1 MNRVD
6 RRSDRPLPP
15 LLDVRD
21 LSTRFSGDE
30 GIVTAVEDVS
40 FQLFLGETLCLLGES
55 GCGKTVTMRSLVR
68 LLPPTAT
75 ISGSVMLDGLE
86 LTALGE
92 RQLKAIRGSKVS
104 MVFQDPMS
112 ALDPVFTIGSQIAE
126 VVMTH
131 EGVSHEAARAR
142 ALELLDLVQIPS
154 AKRRLDAYPHELSG
168 GLRQRAMIAIAL
180 SCRPKLLLADEPTTA
195 LDATVQIQ
203 ILLLL
208 RELQRTLGMAIV
220 LVTHDLGVACEIAD
234 RVAVMYAGKFVET
247 AEVRELIRTPR
258 HPYTVGLLS
267 STVGE
272 LSRGQ
277 VLTPIPGSPPDLSD
291 LPQGC
296 AFAPRCSHVVD
307 RCIVERPQLTKIGP
321 SRASRCHLTEQVTLQ
336 T

>member
-1 MNRVD
+1 MNGVSQNID
-6 RRSDRPLPP
+6 RALQP
-15 LLDVRD
+15 LLDVRN
-21 LSTRFSGDE
+21 LSTRFAADE
-30 GIVTAVEDVS
+30 GTVTAVDDVS
-40 FQLFLGETLCLLGES
+40 FQLSLGETLCLLGES
-55 GCGKTVTMRSLVR
+55 GCGKTVTMRTLMR
-68 LLPPTAT
+68 LLPPTAAV
-75 ISGSVMLDGLE
+75 SGSVMLDGVDVI
-86 LTALGE
+86 ALGE

-126 VVMTH
+126 VVITH
-131 EGVSHEAARAR
+131 EGVSREAARAR
-142 ALELLDLVQIPS
+142 ALELLELVQIPS

-208 RELQRTLGMAIV
+208 RELQLTLGMAII

-247 AEVRELIRTPR
+247 ADVRGLIRTPR
-258 HPYTVGLLS
+258 HPYTVGLLT

-272 LSRGQ
+272 SSRGQ
-277 VLTPIPGSPPDLSD
+277 VLTPIPGAPPDLSD
-291 LPQGC
+291 LPKGC
-296 AFAPRCSHVVD
+296 AFAARCTHVMD
-307 RCIVERPQLTKIGP
+307 RCIAEQPQLIEIGHAR
-321 SRASRCHLTEQVTLQ
+321 SARCHLTEQIVL
-336 T
+336 